1 LRGHARTSFPAPHSR
16 PGVLMRREPFP
27 LLQFDA
33 VWFAAAVSVINR
45 GLA

>member
-1 LRGHARTSFPAPHSR
+1 MP
-16 PGVLMRREPFP
+16 REPFP

-33 VWFAAAVSVINR
+33 DWFAAAVSVINR